1 MFSIKPAN
9 AADLDGLMDAAAY
22 AAHVE
27 SEAH

>member
-1 MFSIKPAN
+1 MFAVKPAN
-9 AADLDGLMDAAAY
+9 AADLDSLMNATAY

>member
-1 MFSIKPAN
+1 MFTLKPAN
-9 AADLDGLMDAAAY
+9 AADLGALMDAAAY